1 MRKVISE
8 VVQLLSFLLV
18 FCGLIVCMCEVEDLD
33 KQMMTTGIGF
43 GMMLV
48 GAIPLWISS
57 AKGDY
62 E

>member
-18 FCGLIVCMCEVEDLD
+18 FCGLIVCMCEVSDLD
-33 KQMMTTGIGF
+33 KQMMTMGIGF

-48 GAIPLWISS
+48 GAIPLWIAS
-57 AKGDY
+57 AKGEY